1 MYWDTTER
9 EFQDYALYYG
19 MPTVSIRGCCFH
31 KMRRQEEGFIPAI
44 LRRDNPEGNKD
55 KSFFWDEVHPDG
67 RSGAR

>member
-1 MYWDTTER
+1 
-9 EFQDYALYYG
+9 

-67 RSGAR
+67 RSEAR